1 LDFRNKNGCQQ
12 KLKEFNDNLIEKK
25 SAKTSGKNVY
35 NKEYDFTIYTDA
47 ATYIENGDYHSYTFP
62 IVQGPDEKIT
72 NVLFELNDE
81 NEYDAYLVKYD
92 YTSNELKYKDLNSL
106 SLKTSIK
113 PIDLDFNSLFARTST
128 AYFCVYTYEY
138 ISDGELRGA
147 GNEVYVWVLTAS
159 YCETVN
165 YYDEDYKEYQQGNTA
180 TVTIGGTTYGGTG
193 GSKTSPMPSPFNA
206 EELAK
211 IDVVKNILNLN
222 HPESLWIDKWENG
235 QYAFKLHDFGATN
248 MWSDEAIDFAYQAFV
263 TLMNDN
269 GEVDFDDQ
277 IINELSGKAKCIYDK
292 LKSSSMGFKNAIKKF
307 EPEFPVA
314 HLKFEADATMS
325 SNTKKA
331 YTRAPENYIIDI
343 VLNGNPIKDAS
354 YQKRPNLLVA
364 KTIIH
369 EVIHAEMFRKL
380 LSVLDNG
387 GNIDGVTRQNVLDA
401 LDGNFPGMYDYFRRH
416 KNWQHQQMATHYRET
431 LARILQEYD
440 TGIFVPDNQQP
451 LQLYMDLAWEGLRYP
466 NIHTWTSLSQ
476 TERNRIDGVIADY
489 ISDNPNETCT
499 E

>member
-1 LDFRNKNGCQQ
+1 M
-12 KLKEFNDNLIEKK
+12 
-25 SAKTSGKNVY
+25 T
-35 NKEYDFTIYTDA
+35 
-47 ATYIENGDYHSYTFP
+47 
-62 IVQGPDEKIT
+62 
-72 NVLFELNDE
+72 
-81 NEYDAYLVKYD
+81 
-92 YTSNELKYKDLNSL
+92 
-106 SLKTSIK
+106 
-113 PIDLDFNSLFARTST
+113 
-128 AYFCVYTYEY
+128 
-138 ISDGELRGA
+138 
-147 GNEVYVWVLTAS
+147 
-159 YCETVN
+159 
-165 YYDEDYKEYQQGNTA
+165 
-180 TVTIGGTTYGGTG
+180 
-193 GSKTSPMPSPFNA
+193 
-206 EELAK
+206 
-211 IDVVKNILNLN
+211 NLN
-222 HPESLWIDKWENG
+222 H
-235 QYAFKLHDFGATN
+235 
-248 MWSDEAIDFAYQAFV
+248 QAWV
-263 TLMNDN
+263 
-269 GEVDFDDQ
+269 
-277 IINELSGKAKCIYDK
+277 
-292 LKSSSMGFKNAIKKF
+292 LKM
-307 EPEFPVA
+307 P
-314 HLKFEADATMS
+314 

-476 TERNRIDGVIADY
+476 TEINRIDGVIADY